1 MTGLWSLRVPYPTRK
16 YWWRLLH
23 NTGETQEQVLHLFR
37 SVDTSMRAAASN
49 VSRPGRAAAWK
60 GEALISAFCL
70 EIEIGGQHDHVAN
83 RHAAWPR
90 QHERHHVRHFAG
102 LQQTSR
108 LSGFLQLLRRP
119 VREQCADDGAG
130 RD

>member
-70 EIEIGGQHDHVAN
+70 TE
-83 RHAAWPR
+83 HAPAAPLK
-90 QHERHHVRHFAG
+90 HH
-102 LQQTSR
+102 QTVVKFR
-108 LSGFLQLLRRP
+108 GFR
-119 VREQCADDGAG
+119 AAFKDGPDPTFVSPDAK
-130 RD
+130 